1 MLENELQLANQR
13 EITTREMEE
22 RSNRRERETH
32 ELYVETREK
41 LRKVREWEIVQGGT
55 SFVMVIFHFCNVVVF
70 CISEQQ
76 CKGEEP

>member
-1 MLENELQLANQR
+1 MDNKTYKSDHERISMLENELQLANQR

-41 LRKVREWEIVQGGT
+41 LRRVRE
-55 SFVMVIFHFCNVVVF
+55 
-70 CISEQQ
+70 
-76 CKGEEP
+76 

>member
-1 MLENELQLANQR
+1 MDNETCKSDGERISMLENELQLANQR

-41 LRKVREWEIVQGGT
+41 LRRVRE
-55 SFVMVIFHFCNVVVF
+55 
-70 CISEQQ
+70 
-76 CKGEEP
+76 

>member
-32 ELYVETREK
+32 ELYVKTREK
-41 LRKVREWEIVQGGT
+41 LRRVRE
-55 SFVMVIFHFCNVVVF
+55 
-70 CISEQQ
+70 
-76 CKGEEP
+76 